1 MAVAG
6 TNVAPPAGDRWGP
19 GTRVPM
25 IVISTLAKRAY
36 VDHTE
41 YDTTSI
47 PRTIE
52 VRWGLD
58 PLGSRDARANDLRN
72 AFDSLA
78 AADGGAGVVTPSL
91 RYEATREEVMREH
104 GPARPDELV
113 CVEALIGKVGVARL
127 SGAALAVGDGAD

>member
-1 MAVAG
+1 
-6 TNVAPPAGDRWGP
+6 
-19 GTRVPM
+19 M

-72 AFDSLA
+72 AFEPSA
-78 AADGGAGVVTPSL
+78 AADGGPGVVTPSL
-91 RYEATREEVMREH
+91 RDGATREEVMREH
-104 GPARPDELV
+104 GPART
-113 CVEALIGKVGVARL
+113 KQ
-127 SGAALAVGDGAD
+127 DGQKMAIRDHAQSSLRQRRQRH

>member
-1 MAVAG
+1 
-6 TNVAPPAGDRWGP
+6 
-19 GTRVPM
+19 M
-25 IVISTLAKRAY
+25 IVIATLAKRAY

-47 PRTIE
+47 LRTIE

-72 AFDSLA
+72 AFDSSA

-91 RYEATREEVMREH
+91 SYGATREEVMREH
-104 GPARPDELV
+104 GPAR
-113 CVEALIGKVGVARL
+113 AKQ
-127 SGAALAVGDGAD
+127 DGQEMAIRDHGRSSLRQRR